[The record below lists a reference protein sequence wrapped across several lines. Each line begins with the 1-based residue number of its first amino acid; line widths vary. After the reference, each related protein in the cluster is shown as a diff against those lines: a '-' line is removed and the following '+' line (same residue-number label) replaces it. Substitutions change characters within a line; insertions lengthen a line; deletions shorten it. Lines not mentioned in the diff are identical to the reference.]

1 MEVELELELEVKL
14 EDVELEEEFTPRE
27 ANGQSSISSMS
38 TNASPS
44 SSRPLVQFSEIS
56 GLINA

>member
-1 MEVELELELEVKL
+1 MNVELELELEVRL
-14 EDVELEEEFTPRE
+14 EDVELEEEFTPRG
-27 ANGQSSISSMS
+27 ANEQSSISSMS
-38 TNASPS
+38 TNVSPS

>member
-1 MEVELELELEVKL
+1 MDVELELELEVRL
-14 EDVELEEEFTPRE
+14 EDVELEDEFTPRG
-27 ANGQSSISSMS
+27 ANEQSSISSMS
-38 TNASPS
+38 INASPS

>member
-1 MEVELELELEVKL
+1 MDVELELELEVRL
-14 EDVELEEEFTPRE
+14 EDLELGEEFTPRG
-27 ANGQSSISSMS
+27 ANEQSSISSMS
-38 TNASPS
+38 TKASPS

>member
-1 MEVELELELEVKL
+1 MLKLELELEVRL
-14 EDVELEEEFTPRE
+14 EDVELEEEFTPR
-27 ANGQSSISSMS
+27 GDTQSSISSMS
-38 TNASPS
+38 TNVSPS

>member
-1 MEVELELELEVKL
+1 VNVELELELEVRL
-14 EDVELEEEFTPRE
+14 EDVELEEEFTPR
-27 ANGQSSISSMS
+27 GDTQSSISSMS
-38 TNASPS
+38 TNVSPS

>member
-1 MEVELELELEVKL
+1 VNVELELELEVRL
-14 EDVELEEEFTPRE
+14 EDVELEEEFTPP
-27 ANGQSSISSMS
+27 GDTQSSISSMS
-38 TNASPS
+38 TNVSPS

>member
-1 MEVELELELEVKL
+1 VNVELELELEVRL
-14 EDVELEEEFTPRE
+14 EDVELEEFTPR
-27 ANGQSSISSMS
+27 GDTQSSISSMS
-38 TNASPS
+38 TNVSPS

>member
-1 MEVELELELEVKL
+1 MNGELELELEVRL
-14 EDVELEEEFTPRE
+14 EDVELEEEFTPR
-27 ANGQSSISSMS
+27 GDTQSSISSMS
-38 TNASPS
+38 TNVSPS

>member
-1 MEVELELELEVKL
+1 LDVELELELEVKL
-14 EDVELEEEFTPRE
+14 EDVELEEEFTPRGDNE
-27 ANGQSSISSMS
+27 QSSISSMS

>member
-1 MEVELELELEVKL
+1 MNVELELELEVRL
-14 EDVELEEEFTPRE
+14 EDVELEEEFTPR
-27 ANGQSSISSMS
+27 GDTQSSISSMS
-38 TNASPS
+38 TNVSPS